1 MPFWKTRQQIGP
13 AAIIVGAG
21 ILLSRF
27 MGLFR
32 DKLISLLFGA
42 TQESDIYFA
51 AFVIPDFINYML
63 AGGYFSITLIPFLT
77 KYFEENEEDG
87 WRFFSTVF
95 LWVAVSICVLTL
107 PAFLSAPRLARIA
120 APGLTAEAVSRL
132 AFFLR
137 IILPAQIFFLWGSC
151 LSAILFMRKQFFV
164 PALVS
169 IVYNVFIIIGGV
181 LLRARGMEGFC
192 WGVLVGSFVGN
203 FLLPLL
209 AVRFGGGLKI
219 RFSIF
224 HPGLKKYVLVALPLM
239 IGQSITVVDEQFVR
253 IFGSLAGVG
262 AISWLSYARR
272 LMMVPVSVVAQA
284 AGVASYPFL
293 AELFIK
299 NDLSRFYRTINS
311 ALQNVL
317 TLLVPLSIWMMVVA
331 EACIRLIFQQ
341 GRFGASDT
349 AQTARLLEVLLVCV
363 PFWGYQQVL
372 GRAFYS
378 KLDTLT
384 PAVLGTSVTLLMI
397 PVFYMLTAHAGAMG
411 VACASAAALF
421 FYSAAMTLWWK
432 ARSGNAAFTGLPSGT
447 AKVLVLSIVSVL
459 PALAAGRANPFDP
472 HLSPYLAAFSEII
485 LSGLGFGVVFAVL
498 SGYFIPELARP
509 FLDRTGPIGRRLM
522 RE

>member
-1 MPFWKTRQQIGP
+1 
-13 AAIIVGAG
+13 
-21 ILLSRF
+21 
-27 MGLFR
+27 
-32 DKLISLLFGA
+32 
-42 TQESDIYFA
+42 
-51 AFVIPDFINYML
+51 
-63 AGGYFSITLIPFLT
+63 
-77 KYFEENEEDG
+77 
-87 WRFFSTVF
+87 
-95 LWVAVSICVLTL
+95 
-107 PAFLSAPRLARIA
+107 
-120 APGLTAEAVSRL
+120 
-132 AFFLR
+132 
-137 IILPAQIFFLWGSC
+137 
-151 LSAILFMRKQFFV
+151 
-164 PALVS
+164 
-169 IVYNVFIIIGGV
+169 
-181 LLRARGMEGFC
+181 
-192 WGVLVGSFVGN
+192 
-203 FLLPLL
+203 
-209 AVRFGGGLKI
+209 
-219 RFSIF
+219 
-224 HPGLKKYVLVALPLM
+224 
-239 IGQSITVVDEQFVR
+239 
-253 IFGSLAGVG
+253 
-262 AISWLSYARR
+262 
-272 LMMVPVSVVAQA
+272 VAQA

-432 ARSGNAAFTGLPSGT
+432 ARSGSAAFTGLPSGT

-459 PALAAGRANPFDP
+459 PALAAVRANPFDP
-472 HLSPYLAAFSEII
+472 HLSPYLAAFSEIM

-509 FLDRTGPIGRRLM
+509 FLDRTGSIGRRLM